1 MKEAES
7 DDLNAISSMGFP
19 LNDFDNPSFVF
30 GDGDVIDVEWNVDEV
45 KLTFNRRDGIEKF
58 EMFPAI
64 TEDVKK
70 LKFFV
75 CLVMV
80 GDCV

>member
-7 DDLNAISSMGFP
+7 EDLNAISSMGFP

-64 TEDVKK
+64 TEDLKK

-75 CLVMV
+75 SLVIV
-80 GDCV
+80 GDIV